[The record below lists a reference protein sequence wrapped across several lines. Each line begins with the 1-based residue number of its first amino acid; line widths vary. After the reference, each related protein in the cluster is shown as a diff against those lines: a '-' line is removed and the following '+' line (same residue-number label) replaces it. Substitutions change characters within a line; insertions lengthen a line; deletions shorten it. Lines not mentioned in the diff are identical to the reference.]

1 MSPCCHWRRY
11 GYLKT
16 KRTNSLDL
24 EQCTLKSRILYSLV
38 MWTQISIWNWE
49 NTTGFIEAETNVCRY
64 TWWVIGN
71 IMGFLKTAKCCA
83 CADSSKDMGGRD
95 AKKSQGMACSPQ
107 KCQRIV
113 GWVARGRLVRKHLSV
128 ILGIRKLLE
137 EFRCLAKT
145 RDKASSGMGEEEFL
159 KTDTHLNL
167 WTISLRG
174 LHTRQ
179 AYWILFKISGHIQ
192 FLRDQT
198 MGMMELLQPQTWVC
212 GRHSRKSEEK
222 RTDYLFICYFHFL

>member
-1 MSPCCHWRRY
+1 MQIYLVGYRKHSGLPKNCQCY
-11 GYLKT
+11 G
-16 KRTNSLDL
+16 
-24 EQCTLKSRILYSLV
+24 
-38 MWTQISIWNWE
+38 
-49 NTTGFIEAETNVCRY
+49 
-64 TWWVIGN
+64 
-71 IMGFLKTAKCCA
+71 

-95 AKKSQGMACSPQ
+95 AKKKSQGMTRSPQ

-128 ILGIRKLLE
+128 ILGLRKLLE
-137 EFRCLAKT
+137 ELRCLAKT
-145 RDKASSGMGEEEFL
+145 RDKASSGMVEEEFL

-174 LHTRQ
+174 LHTCQ

-192 FLRDQT
+192 FFRDQT

-222 RTDYLFICYFHFL
+222 KNRLFVHMLFSFFVMFTFLANPFLSNVTKLAFFTERYLE

>member
-24 EQCTLKSRILYSLV
+24 EQCTLKSRILHSLV

-49 NTTGFIEAETNVCRY
+49 NTTSFVEAETNVCRY

-71 IMGFLKTAKCCA
+71 IVGFLKTANVMVVLTHQKIWVVE
-83 CADSSKDMGGRD
+83 MQ
-95 AKKSQGMACSPQ
+95 KKSQGMACSPQ

-128 ILGIRKLLE
+128 ILGLRKLLE

-179 AYWILFKISGHIQ
+179 VTGFC
-192 FLRDQT
+192 LR
-198 MGMMELLQPQTWVC
+198 
-212 GRHSRKSEEK
+212 
-222 RTDYLFICYFHFL
+222 